1 MNGRRFSFKIGT
13 CIVQI
18 VSFCF
23 QIDLVIDLQIHF
35 CNGCAPIKLAEVI
48 SVLIDVSLKF
58 CKKKIVEK
66 NLCKDKFKDVV
77 HHW

>member
-23 QIDLVIDLQIHF
+23 QIDLAIDLQIHF

-58 CKKKIVEK
+58 CKKR
-66 NLCKDKFKDVV
+66 
-77 HHW
+77 